1 MSLNHSLQRALPS
14 FSFPFVSSF
23 CSSILGSLA
32 FLEFP
37 ASRFKIFR
45 SYSSSSL
52 PLIVDHHPCSS
63 IKYDCNMSYE
73 SHYTALLEKS
83 RNKTHLNQV
92 HAQLYTC
99 GLQNNGFVTT
109 KFIHVSC
116 NLGEIRYARKV
127 FDEFLEPYVF
137 LWNAII
143 RGYSS
148 HNMFVEA
155 VDMYNAMQQACVS
168 PDSFTFPHVLKAC
181 SGLMAIRFGQAVH
194 GQVFRH
200 GLETDTFVQNGLVA
214 LYAKC
219 ENIYLARIVFN
230 GLHDRNVVSWSS
242 MISGYSQ
249 NGQPTEALKIFSEM
263 REQNVKPDWIVLV
276 SALRSYSDVEDMEQG
291 KSVHSLVIKMGLE
304 NELDLRIALT
314 SMYAKCGQVLTAK
327 LLFDQLEFQDVILWN
342 AMISGYAKNGHADE
356 AMELFRKMIMEKNI
370 TPDSITIRSAILG
383 CAHAGSLEQARWM
396 DGYVYNNS
404 KYSDDL
410 FVNTTL
416 IDMYAKCGSVEL
428 ARAVFDRTLNKDI
441 VLWSAMIMGYGLH
454 GQAREAIELF
464 HTMKSVGVCPN
475 DVTFIGL
482 LTACKHSGLVQQGWE
497 FFHSMADY
505 GVQPRHQHYSCMVDL
520 LGRAGYLEK
529 AYDFIQN
536 MPIEPGVSVWGA
548 LLSACKI
555 YRHVSLGEYAAERLF
570 SLEPLNT
577 GHYVQ
582 LSNLYAS
589 LQMWDGVT
597 RTRLFMKEKGLIK
610 DLGYS
615 SIEVNG
621 KLESFQM
628 GDKSHPRSDE
638 IYKEVEMLERRLME
652 AGFVSDTQ
660 SALHDLD
667 AEDKQVSLCNHSERL
682 AIAYGLISTPPGSTL
697 RIIKNLRACVNC
709 HLATK
714 LISKLVKR
722 EIIVRDANRFHH
734 FKDGFCSCGDFW

>member
-1 MSLNHSLQRALPS
+1 
-14 FSFPFVSSF
+14 
-23 CSSILGSLA
+23 
-32 FLEFP
+32 
-37 ASRFKIFR
+37 
-45 SYSSSSL
+45 
-52 PLIVDHHPCSS
+52 
-63 IKYDCNMSYE
+63 MSYE

-242 MISGYSQ
+242 MISGYSH

-356 AMELFRKMIMEKNI
+356 AMELFRKMITEKNI

-464 HTMKSVGVCPN
+464 HTMKSVGICPN

-577 GHYVQ
+577 GHYVH

-638 IYKEVEMLERRLME
+638 IYKEVETLERRLME
-652 AGFVSDTQ
+652 AGFVSDTE